1 MQTSDMIFKNGNY
14 YGYNVVLGNVIDAT
28 TGISKITTTTNT
40 ADAPMYNLAGQRV
53 DSNYKGMVIQNG
65 KKVMKK

>member
-14 YGYNVVLGNVIDAT
+14 YGYNVVLGNVT
-28 TGISKITTTTNT
+28 TGISKIKMTTNT
-40 ADAPMYNLAGQRV
+40 VDAPVYNLAGQRV
-53 DSNYKGMVIQNG
+53 DSNYKGVVIQNG